1 MLSSQVAH
9 QTPPSL
15 YHCSPH
21 QIERA
26 MRDAQK
32 IARKAA
38 RRGRFAKPRLLR
50 QALRIQDAC
59 AELLEAHFYAE
70 PREAA

>member
-1 MLSSQVAH
+1 MLSPQVAH
-9 QTPPSL
+9 QTQPAPSL

-21 QIERA
+21 QFERA

-32 IARKAA
+32 IAR
-38 RRGRFAKPRLLR
+38 RGRFAKPRLIR

-59 AELLEAHFYAE
+59 AELLEAHLHAE
-70 PREAA
+70 PRGAA